1 MCDKIVDVLHEA
13 FTRKHYFVQ
22 ISQSKKKVRKKGR
35 KEGRYYLIVRKKR
48 GRLIGEAKQA
58 LHRKIFDVSG
68 SVFNWYRENNKF
80 LGEQKCYR
88 NVLVII
94 FIIF

>member
-1 MCDKIVDVLHEA
+1 MRH
-13 FTRKHYFVQ
+13 
-22 ISQSKKKVRKKGR
+22 SQGNITLFKYLDQKKKN
-35 KEGRYYLIVRKKR
+35 YLIVRKKR
-48 GRLIGEAKQA
+48 GRLIGEEKQA
-58 LHRKIFDVSG
+58 LHRKIFDISG